1 MPQLLVRNVH
11 PRVVA
16 ALKTRAASHGRSAEA
31 EHREILEDVLLGS
44 QAEDFK
50 TYLRALP
57 ETPAFTLTR
66 SRDRGRQT
74 VL

>member
-1 MPQLLVRNVH
+1 MRNVH

-44 QAEDFK
+44 RAEDFK

-57 ETPAFTLTR
+57 EAPAVARSR

>member
-44 QAEDFK
+44 RAEDFK
-50 TYLRALP
+50 TYLTALP
-57 ETPAFTLTR
+57 ETLALTR

>member
-1 MPQLLVRNVH
+1 MRQLLVRNVH

-16 ALKTRAASHGRSAEA
+16 ALKTRAASHRRSAEA

-44 QAEDFK
+44 RAEDFK
-50 TYLRALP
+50 TWLRALP
-57 ETPAFTLTR
+57 EVPALTPTR